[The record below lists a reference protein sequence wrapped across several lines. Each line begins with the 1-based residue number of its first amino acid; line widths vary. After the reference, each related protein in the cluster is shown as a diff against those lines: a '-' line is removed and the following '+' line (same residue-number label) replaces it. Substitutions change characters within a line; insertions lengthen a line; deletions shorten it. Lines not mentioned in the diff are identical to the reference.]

1 MINIVLCGG
10 QGTRLWPI
18 SRNAQPKQYI
28 PLIDEQ
34 SLFQKT
40 VCYNKELCNRF
51 YLITNKDQ
59 YFLSMEQLGHLE
71 GIIEH
76 SQFLIEPEGRNTAPA
91 IALACLD
98 LSEDDIVLV
107 TPSDHLITQQQNYQ
121 AVLQKAKNM
130 AEKGCLVTIG
140 VAPTS
145 PETGYGYIECENV
158 SNDEILDVTKF
169 HEKPNAPTALQ
180 YISSGKYYWNAG
192 IFCFKVGVFL
202 KELSLYAPEILEA
215 CVLAYK
221 NSERK
226 DNVIQ
231 ISLEDMQNIPENSID
246 YAVLEKSKIIKMIP
260 AQFGWSDLG
269 CFDALDQ
276 ILPKDEQGNTTN
288 QHYIGLNS
296 HNNLIIGHDRAIT
309 TIDINDCIIVDTPD
323 ALLIANKGSSQ
334 KVKQLISK
342 LEKNNKKLL
351 LEHKTMYRPWGSYTV
366 LEDVDGYKIK
376 RIEVKPGKRLSL
388 QRHWH
393 RSEHWIVV
401 SGTATVTVGD
411 SSYFVRPNEGTYI
424 RMGEIHRLTNDGKIP
439 VVLIEAQVG
448 EYTGEDDIERLEDD
462 FKRC

>member
-28 PLIDEQ
+28 PLIDGQ

-121 AVLQKAKNM
+121 AVLQKAKNT
-130 AEKGCLVTIG
+130 AEKGFLVTIG

-145 PETGYGYIECENV
+145 PETGYGYIECETV

-215 CVLAYK
+215 CVSAYK

-226 DNVIQ
+226 DNVNQ

-276 ILPKDEQGNTTN
+276 ILPKDEQGNTTS

-411 SSYFVRPNEGTYI
+411 SSYFVRPNESTYI